1 MDAGIAVK
9 QQGAENDLLDR
20 IAADP
25 IFGLDRAEI
34 DRLIDVRAFTGRAA
48 EQTDEY
54 LTVVNAV
61 LAENRATLAEQAD
74 ATINV

>member
-1 MDAGIAVK
+1 MK